1 MSSIIMN
8 MGAFHISEAELTRDP
23 HAVLAKVEEGREFIV
38 ERNHRPIAMIG
49 PPKRSG
55 RLISECLASAR
66 ASGSKTILDDG
77 FGKDVEDGIRERSQP
92 WNPPSWD

>member
-1 MSSIIMN
+1 MN
-8 MGAFHISEAELTRDP
+8 MGAFHISEAELARDP
-23 HAVLAKVEEGREFIV
+23 HAVLAKVEEGLEFIV
-38 ERNHRPIAMIG
+38 ERNHRPIATSG

-66 ASGSKTILDDG
+66 VSGSKTILDDG

-92 WNPPSWD
+92 WNPPCWD